1 MRAVRVVVR
10 GRVQGVGFRAW
21 VVREAMALGV
31 AGEVSN
37 RPDGSVEVEGVGAI
51 PALERLVAALR
62 QGPSHAHVEQLVE
75 EWFERARAPHGF
87 HITH

>member
-1 MRAVRVVVR
+1 
-10 GRVQGVGFRAW
+10 
-21 VVREAMALGV
+21 MALGV

-75 EWFERARAPHGF
+75 EWFERAHAPHGF